1 MEKLNNAIKNE
12 RPLTPALIK
21 EYNEIRSMLPANK
34 KKKLDSL
41 MNKAPGAYGRGK
53 LAKEVVKRTGGA
65 KVQRKAK
72 QGGNPDIQKK
82 QGFVGAMAKG
92 GKATKKAKGMAKGG
106 KMKSKGYAKGGK
118 TMMKKS
124 KGMARGGKAMMKKS
138 KGMARGGKMMKSK
151 GMARGGRMMK
161 KSKGMARGGKARR

>member
-41 MNKAPGAYGRGK
+41 MNKAPGAYSRGK

-92 GKATKKAKGMAKGG
+92 GKAMKKAKGMAKGGKMKSKGMAKGG

-124 KGMARGGKAMMKKS
+124 KGMNRGGKAMMK
-138 KGMARGGKMMKSK
+138 KSK

-161 KSKGMARGGKARR
+161 KSKGMARGGKAKR